1 MDYYVGE
8 IRTFA
13 GNYAPI
19 GWHLCDGTTLPVN
32 QYQLLFAVLGTT
44 YGGDGRT
51 TFGLPNLI
59 GNVVVGTGQ
68 IAGGVT
74 NYTLGLKGGATQVT
88 LTEAQLPVH
97 NHPLVVS
104 TAAATT
110 SDPTGNFYAVT
121 SGDAYPNVT
130 LYVPD
135 LSPVTTPA
143 SVVPN
148 AQLDPGAVN
157 NNIGG
162 NTPHNNV
169 MPNLGI
175 VYIIALQGLF
185 PES

>member
-13 GNYAPI
+13 GNFAPV
-19 GWHLCDGTTLPVN
+19 GWHLCDGSTLPSN
-32 QYQLLFAVLGTT
+32 QYQALFSLLGAK

-68 IAGGVT
+68 LAGGS
-74 NYTLGLKGGATQVT
+74 NYTLGQTGGVTQVA
-88 LTEAQLPVH
+88 LTEAQLPSH

-135 LSPVTTPA
+135 LSPVTAPP

-148 AQLDPGAVN
+148 AQLDPAAVN
-157 NNIGG
+157 NTGG
-162 NTPHNNV
+162 NAPHNNI

-175 VYIIALQGLF
+175 VYIIALQGLY
-185 PES
+185 PQS